1 MNTEQQTQPQ
11 AVTSKA
17 ADQASTNEPR
27 PAAQKTVARG
37 GMGIFALIVVT
48 LVWYLLADRFTPY
61 TSQARVQGYV
71 VGVAP
76 KVSGVLTDVWVSN
89 NERVSAGQKLFAIDR
104 SQYEIALGRATAD
117 LSSTRNQVGAG
128 DAAVTVARANLRA
141 AEAGQLKA
149 EQDYTRL
156 KRLREDDPGTIS
168 QRRLEVSQATLAQ
181 ARAQVAAAQADIE
194 RAIEQKGGVS
204 DDDNALL
211 RTAQAGID
219 KAQLDLDN
227 TTVLAQSDG
236 VITDMRADVGQFA
249 AAGNPVMTLVAVQDV
264 WINADF
270 TENNLGHLTVGTAVE
285 VVLDALP
292 GEVFAGRIRN
302 IGVGVSASSA
312 PPPGALPSV
321 QNNRDWLRQ
330 AQRFPV
336 QVEFSDPITPTLL
349 RQLRIGGQA
358 SVMAYADGHTVLPLL
373 GKLYLRVLSYLTYAF

>member
-1 MNTEQQTQPQ
+1 MSTAEQNESQP
-11 AVTSKA
+11 TS
-17 ADQASTNEPR
+17 ADATPVATASELPS
-27 PAAQKTVARG
+27 AQKSVARG
-37 GMGIFALIVVT
+37 GVGILLLIVVM
-48 LVWYLLADRFTPY
+48 LVWHLLADRFTPY

-76 KVSGVLTDVWVSN
+76 KVSGVLTDVWVAN
-89 NERVSAGQKLFAIDR
+89 NERVSEGQKLFAVDR
-104 SQYEIALGRATAD
+104 SQYEIALGRANAD

-128 DAAVTVARANLRA
+128 DAGVTVARANLQA
-141 AEAGQLKA
+141 AQAGQLKA

-181 ARAQVAAAQADIE
+181 ARAQVAAAKADIE

-204 DDDNALL
+204 EDDNALL
-211 RTAQAGID
+211 LTAQAGVD

-236 VITDMRADVGQFA
+236 VITDMRADIGQFA

-264 WINADF
+264 WINAEF
-270 TENNLGHLTVGTAVE
+270 TENNLGHLTPGTAVE
-285 VVLDALP
+285 IVLDSLP
-292 GEVFAGRIRN
+292 GQVFSGRIRN
-302 IGVGVSASSA
+302 IGVGISAGSA

-336 QVEFSDPITPTLL
+336 QVEFDQPITPALL
-349 RQLRIGGQA
+349 RQLRVGGQA
-358 SVMAYADGHTVLPLL
+358 SVMAYVEGHAVLSLL
-373 GKLYLRVLSYLTYAF
+373 GKAYLRLLSYLTYAF